1 MGKMEYR
8 ARVTCKQCQGEGV
21 HDVDVDIDSVMRI
34 VDTIGMDR
42 KLVCIMQVR
51 TETQLG
57 LKQAKDLVEA
67 TMNFMKQMEV
77 NNDITRSS

>member
-1 MGKMEYR
+1 MEYR
-8 ARVTCKQCQGEGV
+8 ARVTCKQCQGEGD
-21 HDVDVDIDSVMRI
+21 HDVDVDIDRVMRI

-42 KLVCIMQVR
+42 KIDFIKKVR

-67 TMNFMKQMEV
+67 TMNFMKQLEV
-77 NNDITRSS
+77 YNDFTRSS

>member
-1 MGKMEYR
+1 MEYR
-8 ARVTCKQCQGEGV
+8 ARVTCKQCQGEGD
-21 HDVDVDIDSVMRI
+21 HDVDVDIDRVMRI

-42 KLVCIMQVR
+42 KIDCIKQVR

-67 TMNFMKQMEV
+67 TMNFMKQLEV
-77 NNDITRSS
+77 YNDFTRSS